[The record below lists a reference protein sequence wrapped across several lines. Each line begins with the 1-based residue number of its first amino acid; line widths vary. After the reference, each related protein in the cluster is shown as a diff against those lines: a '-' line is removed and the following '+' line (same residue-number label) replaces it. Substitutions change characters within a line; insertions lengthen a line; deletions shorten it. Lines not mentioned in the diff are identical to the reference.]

1 VWRARHPVWGDVA
14 VRLPALAVESTPNDP
29 HVDTGELLRHEALV
43 YSTLPASGIPV
54 PRLYDLRH
62 YEVDVLIS
70 EYVTTDGGGFNP
82 LDLGGILA
90 RLHAAPVPAGVA
102 PARSAA
108 AFPTTIAE
116 RVTRRWSV
124 LRDLTPGGLATLP
137 PADTLA
143 SMIPESAATSL
154 LHLDVRAPN
163 VLAAGGRIGA
173 LVDWSNS
180 MVGDPVLELAR
191 AFLYSLLPDNGIEY
205 LFLMAGYQQVRPL
218 PRCSDACWSL
228 YHLDAAVMLAIVFTC
243 EAPDPARARV
253 MVDRANRYAQSVRWH
268 AGRT

>member
-1 VWRARHPVWGDVA
+1 MWRARHPVWGDVA

-29 HVDTGELLRHEALV
+29 RVDTGELLRHEALA
-43 YSTLPASGIPV
+43 YSAFAASGVPV

-70 EYVTTDGGGFNP
+70 EYVTTDGSGFSSA
-82 LDLGGILA
+82 DLGEIIA

-108 AFPTTIAE
+108 AFRTTIAE

-124 LRDLTPGGLATLP
+124 LRDLTPGLGTLP
-137 PADTLA
+137 PASTLA
-143 SMIPESAATSL
+143 SMIPDSAATSL

-163 VLAAGGRIGA
+163 VLAADGRVSA
-173 LVDWSNS
+173 LVDWTNS
-180 MVGDPVLELAR
+180 MVGDPALELAR
-191 AFLYSLLPDNGIEY
+191 AELYALLPDNGMDY
-205 LFLMAGYQQVRPL
+205 LLFMAGYRRVRPL

-228 YHLDAAVMLAIVFTC
+228 YHLDAAVMLGIVFSC
-243 EAPDPARARV
+243 EAPDPGRARV
-253 MVDRANRYAQSVRWH
+253 MLDRANRFATALR
-268 AGRT
+268 